1 MTWSKRK
8 AVERYATRQS
18 RTIRFGQASPVG
30 PKLIGMV
37 AC

>member
-1 MTWSKRK
+1 MAWSKRK
-8 AVERYATRQS
+8 AKCYTTRQS